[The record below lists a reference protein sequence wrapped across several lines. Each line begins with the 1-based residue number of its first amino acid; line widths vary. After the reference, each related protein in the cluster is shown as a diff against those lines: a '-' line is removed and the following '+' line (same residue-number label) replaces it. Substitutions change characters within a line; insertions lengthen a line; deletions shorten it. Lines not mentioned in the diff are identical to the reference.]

1 MARIKKGDRVLV
13 ISGKDKG
20 ITGTELKVD
29 LKRERVIVEGVN
41 RVKKHTKQGTTDR
54 GVKTGGILTVEAPIH
69 YSNVMLLDEDDQAT
83 RIAVKREDGK
93 NIRISRRTGKEI

>member
-20 ITGTELKVD
+20 ITGTVLKVD
-29 LKRERVIVEGVN
+29 LKRERVIVQGVN

>member
-20 ITGTELKVD
+20 ITGTVLKVD
-29 LKRERVIVEGVN
+29 LERERVIVEGVN